1 MAPKTLF
8 FPQTVL
14 VAAGALALGACM
26 NGNGGDARSPMEG
39 QTQQQQQMQM
49 QTPQQ
54 GMTQGEIIATG
65 MAIDEGELAL
75 VEIVRGEID
84 NAQVQD
90 LVNTIE
96 RDHQRSLQEYQTM
109 ASRMQVQPEKGELA
123 RELDQQVEDAKQ
135 RLRQAQ
141 GQELAR
147 EYVQITV
154 DIHDQALR
162 AIQDQLMTVTDD
174 PQLRSRLQAQADI
187 VRGHL
192 NQAQQLRDRME
203 PTV

>member
-1 MAPKTLF
+1 MTSKTHL
-8 FPQTVL
+8 FPQVVL

-39 QTQQQQQMQM
+39 TQQPSQQQIQSA
-49 QTPQQ
+49 QQ
-54 GMTQGEIIATG
+54 ELSQGEIIATG
-65 MAIDEGELAL
+65 IAIDEGELAL
-75 VEIVRGEID
+75 VELVRGKID
-84 NAQVQD
+84 NVQVQD

-96 RDHQRSLQEYQTM
+96 RDHQRSLQEYQTL

-123 RELDQQVEDAKQ
+123 RKLDQQVEDAKQ

-162 AIQDQLMTVTDD
+162 AIQDQLMTATDD
-174 PQLRSRLQAQADI
+174 PQLRNRLQTQADI
-187 VRGHL
+187 VRQHL

-203 PTV
+203 PTA